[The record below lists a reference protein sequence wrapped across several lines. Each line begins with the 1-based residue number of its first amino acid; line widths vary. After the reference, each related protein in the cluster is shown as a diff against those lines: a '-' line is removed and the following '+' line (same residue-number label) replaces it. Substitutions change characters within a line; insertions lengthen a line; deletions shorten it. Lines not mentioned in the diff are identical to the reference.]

1 MNDYRIR
8 IDLTTAQGNAFYI
21 LGVAKQLS
29 KSLKMDFDIVQKKM
43 TAGDYENL
51 LKVFEDYFGDFV
63 TIYRWGRV

>member
-21 LGVAKQLS
+21 LGVANNLS
-29 KSLKMDFDIVQKKM
+29 KKLGMNFNVIEKKM

-63 TIYRWGRV
+63 IIYK